1 MGYNLEALTRQANEL
16 MKALRKRKKSDMSHK
31 SKERL
36 CGKYLSLFKEEFKG
50 IWNQLSEDRLHIL
63 SMDKTTGREY

>member
-1 MGYNLEALTRQANEL
+1 MEKVSMGYNLGALTRQANEL

-36 CGKYLSLFKEEFKG
+36 RGKYLSLFKEEFEG
-50 IWNQLSEDRLHIL
+50 IWNQPSEDSLHQH
-63 SMDKTTGREY
+63 E